1 MQKQRSRLGNEVLLG
16 DEEEDEDEEIEEEEE
31 EDREGS
37 EEMDEEEEEEA
48 IVYETPAMKKRRDR
62 DIARGLGKPLLV
74 GKGKGKEVLG
84 LIVDDVDEEMEDAP
98 VIGDLDDAEGED
110 E

>member
-16 DEEEDEDEEIEEEEE
+16 DEEEDEDEEIEEE
-31 EDREGS
+31 DREGS
-37 EEMDEEEEEEA
+37 EEMDEEEEEA

-62 DIARGLGKPLLV
+62 ESARGLGKPLLV

-84 LIVDDVDEEMEDAP
+84 LIVDDGDEEMEDAP
-98 VIGDLDDAEGED
+98 VTGDLDDAEGED